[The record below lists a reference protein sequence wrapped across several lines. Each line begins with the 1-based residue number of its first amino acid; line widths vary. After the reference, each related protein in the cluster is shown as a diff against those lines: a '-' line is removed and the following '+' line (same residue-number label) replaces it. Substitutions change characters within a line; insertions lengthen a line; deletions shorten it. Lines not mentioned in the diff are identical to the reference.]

1 MNKIMD
7 RKKLGRG
14 LDSLLGEVIEIN
26 EGEKILQISLE
37 EIRPNTLQPREN
49 FDHGMLGGLVESIKA
64 YGILQPVVVRWTGDG
79 YELIAGERRWRA
91 AKQIGMVTIPAV
103 LKNVDGGKALELALI
118 ENIQREDLNPI
129 EKAKAFI
136 NLMKN
141 FGLTQ
146 ERVAECVGMERS
158 SVANIIRLL
167 ELPSDIQEYVSRG
180 TITVGHARALLSLQ
194 NEKEQKDL
202 CDRIIK
208 EGLSVRE
215 VEAIVSGTKK
225 LSLRG
230 EAEATSTRQ
239 KTVKGA
245 HIQHLEDR
253 LREALGTM
261 VAITERNG
269 KGKIIISFKGLD
281 QFERIMERMIAHS

>member
-49 FDHGMLGGLVESIKA
+49 FDHGMLGGLVKSIKTH
-64 YGILQPVVVRWTGDG
+64 GILQPVVVRWTGDG

-91 AKQIGMVTIPAV
+91 AKQIGMATIPAV
-103 LKNVDGGKALELALI
+103 LKNVDGEKALELALI

-146 ERVAECVGMERS
+146 EMVAECVGMERS

-180 TITVGHARALLSLQ
+180 TISVGHARALLSLQ

-202 CDRIIK
+202 CGRIIK

-225 LSLRG
+225 P
-230 EAEATSTRQ
+230 AETRQ
-239 KTVKGA
+239 KTAKGA

-253 LREALGTM
+253 LREALGTI

-281 QFERIMERMIAHS
+281 QFEQIMKRIGL

>member
-64 YGILQPVVVRWTGDG
+64 HGILQPVVVRWTGDG

-91 AKQIGMVTIPAV
+91 AKQIGIATIPAV
-103 LKNVDGGKALELALI
+103 LKNVDGEKALELALI

-146 ERVAECVGMERS
+146 ERVAECVGMERPT
-158 SVANIIRLL
+158 VANIIRLL

-180 TITVGHARALLSLQ
+180 TISVGHARALLSLQ

-215 VEAIVSGTKK
+215 VEAIVSGAKK
-225 LSLRG
+225 P
-230 EAEATSTRQ
+230 AETRQ
-239 KTVKGA
+239 KTVKGT

>member
-1 MNKIMD
+1 
-7 RKKLGRG
+7 
-14 LDSLLGEVIEIN
+14 
-26 EGEKILQISLE
+26 
-37 EIRPNTLQPREN
+37 
-49 FDHGMLGGLVESIKA
+49 
-64 YGILQPVVVRWTGDG
+64 
-79 YELIAGERRWRA
+79 
-91 AKQIGMVTIPAV
+91 QIGMATITAV

-118 ENIQREDLNPI
+118 ENLQREDLNPI

-180 TITVGHARALLSLQ
+180 TISVGHARALLSLQ

-225 LSLRG
+225 P
-230 EAEATSTRQ
+230 AETRQ
-239 KTVKGA
+239 KTAKGA

-253 LREALGTM
+253 LREALGTI

>member
-64 YGILQPVVVRWTGDG
+64 HGILQPVVVRWTGDG

-91 AKQIGMVTIPAV
+91 AKQIGMATIPAV

-118 ENIQREDLNPI
+118 ENLQREDLNPI

-180 TITVGHARALLSLQ
+180 TISVGHARALLSLQ

-225 LSLRG
+225 P
-230 EAEATSTRQ
+230 AETRQ
-239 KTVKGA
+239 KTAKGA

-269 KGKIIISFKGLD
+269 KGKIIINFKGLD
-281 QFERIMERMIAHS
+281 QFERIMERIIAHS